1 MDVDR
6 DWADELVVLRNPSP
20 DILSSA
26 KDEALL
32 RVVERHVLPRL
43 VLRTP
48 RLSRPERFG
57 NGISDNVQVLTGLA
71 LEDDDGKSRDLLSRL
86 KSDGASFGQL
96 QIGLL
101 TPAARRLDALWRSD
115 EVSFLDVTL
124 ATGNLQRL
132 MRFVALDLMPRRNA
146 ALRRK
151 SILVAP
157 APGEAHLF
165 GAAMAAEFFR
175 RDGWR
180 VHFEPT
186 PTPAGL
192 ADFVRSDWV
201 DVVGLSVTGR
211 SKARALAETVRLL
224 RAASLNQDLLVI
236 AGGEALARE
245 PELLTVIGADAA
257 LAALEAAPTRTH
269 RLIKVLFGSRH

>member
-20 DILSSA
+20 DILGSA

-48 RLSRPERFG
+48 RLIRPERFG
-57 NGISDNVQVLTGLA
+57 DGISDSVQVLTGLA

-101 TPAARRLDALWRSD
+101 TPAARRLDSLWRSD

-132 MRFVALDLMPRRNA
+132 MRFVAIDLMPRRNA

-186 PTPAGL
+186 PTPAVL
-192 ADFVRSDWV
+192 VDFVRSDWV

-211 SKARALAETVRLL
+211 SKVQALAETVRQV
-224 RAASLNQDLLVI
+224 RAASLNEDLLVI
-236 AGGEALARE
+236 AGGEALAKD

-269 RLIKVLFGSRH
+269 RLMKVLFGSRH

>member
-1 MDVDR
+1 MVVDT
-6 DWADELVVLRNPSP
+6 DWADELVVLRNPCP

-48 RLSRPERFG
+48 RLIRPERFG
-57 NGISDNVQVLTGLA
+57 DGISDNVQVLTGLA
-71 LEDDDGKSRDLLSRL
+71 LEDDDGRSRDLLSRL

-101 TPAARRLDALWRSD
+101 TPAARRLDSLWRSD

-132 MRFVALDLMPRRNA
+132 MRFVAIDLMPRRNS

-192 ADFVRSDWV
+192 VDFVRSDWV

-211 SKARALAETVRLL
+211 SKVRALAETVRQL
-224 RAASLNQDLLVI
+224 RAASLNEDLLVI
-236 AGGEALARE
+236 AGGEALAKD
-245 PELLTVIGADAA
+245 PELLTIIGADAA

-269 RLIKVLFGSRH
+269 RLMKVLFGSRH

>member
-1 MDVDR
+1 VDR
-6 DWADELVVLRNPSP
+6 DWADELLVLRNPSP
-20 DILSSA
+20 EILRGA

-48 RLSRPERFG
+48 RLIRRERFG
-57 NGISDNVQVLTGLA
+57 DGISENVEIITGLA
-71 LEDDDGKSRDLLSRL
+71 LEDDDGRSRDLLARL

-96 QIGLL
+96 QIGIL
-101 TPAARRLDALWRSD
+101 TPAARRLDSLWRND
-115 EVSFLDVTL
+115 QVSFLDVTL
-124 ATGNLQRL
+124 AAGNLQRL

-151 SILVAP
+151 SILVTP
-157 APGEAHLF
+157 PPGEAHLF

-201 DVVGLSVTGR
+201 DVLGVSVTGR
-211 SKARALAETVRLL
+211 RHVRALAETIRQV
-224 RAASLNQDLLVI
+224 RAASMNGDLLVI
-236 AGGEALARE
+236 AGGEALARD
-245 PELLTVIGADAA
+245 PDLLTAIGADAA

-269 RLIKVLFGSRH
+269 KLIKVLFGNRH